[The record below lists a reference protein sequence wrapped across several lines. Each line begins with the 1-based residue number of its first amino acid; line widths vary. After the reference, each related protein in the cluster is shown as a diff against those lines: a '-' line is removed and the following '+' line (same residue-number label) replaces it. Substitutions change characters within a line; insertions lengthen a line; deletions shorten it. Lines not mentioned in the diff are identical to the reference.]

1 MRGEFVDLAGT
12 RLYYYAAGSRGAGDP
27 VVFLH
32 GFPGSSHS
40 WRQMI
45 PLMPEGR
52 RLVVVDLMGFG
63 RSDFGRGDASPPRLA
78 HHVGLVRQLLDDLSI
93 ATSAIIGHGIG
104 GTIAQAIAI
113 GHPDRVSALGLCS
126 CPAFD
131 VWPRR
136 LARLAR
142 LAAPGAR
149 LLGPAMLASF
159 VHGSAIRGF
168 ADRDAGRRALDVAL
182 RPYPAHLGVEALT
195 SQLALMRDAE
205 IAGVGARLGTIGV
218 PTAVIWG
225 ARDPFLPVALGKRIA
240 AAIPGATIDIIPD
253 ARHFINEDAP
263 EQCARLA
270 STLLSR

>member
-45 PLMPEGR
+45 PLMPDGR
-52 RLVVVDLMGFG
+52 RLVVVDMMGFG
-63 RSDFGRGDASPPRLA
+63 RSDFARNDAKAPRLA
-78 HHVGLVRQLLDDLSI
+78 HHVALVRRLLDDLSI
-93 ATSAIIGHGIG
+93 ATTAIIGQGIG
-104 GTIAQAIAI
+104 GTIAQAVAIA
-113 GHPDRVSALGLCS
+113 HPDRVSALGLCS

-142 LAAPGAR
+142 LVSPGGR

-182 RPYPAHLGVEALT
+182 RPYPARLGVDALT
-195 SQLALMRDAE
+195 AQFALSRDAE
-205 IAGVGARLGTIGV
+205 IAGVGERLATIGV

-225 ARDPFLPVALGKRIA
+225 ERDPFLPVTLGERIA
-240 AAIPGATIDIIPD
+240 ATIPGATFDIIPD

-263 EQCARLA
+263 EQCVRLA
-270 STLLSR
+270 SVLLGR